1 MNCKYSFVKV
11 KVRGGDQETHP
22 STMDGS
28 ILNLTSRNQLKIL
41 ISVLR
46 VADGFLQPRVDKVLK
61 DIKPD
66 GSKMQLKIHPSM
78 PISC

>member
-1 MNCKYSFVKV
+1 MNCKYSFVKI
-11 KVRGGDQETHP
+11 KVRGGDQETHL

-46 VADGFLQPRVDKVLK
+46 VVDGFL
-61 DIKPD
+61 
-66 GSKMQLKIHPSM
+66 
-78 PISC
+78 